1 GVKPI
6 KLQVT
11 TEYGCV
17 NEFTKSVTINPDI
30 TVFIP
35 NAFYPGTDLDGK
47 KTPCP
52 NGDMECNS
60 TFKPAAKGFQTIEIF
75 VFNRWG
81 QQVYHRIFGANDL
94 IEGWNG
100 RINNNGIEC
109 QQDVYI
115 YQINATSY
123 SSKTYKYSGSVTLM
137 R

>member
-17 NEFTKSVTINPDI
+17 NEYTTTVTIDPDI

-35 NAFYPGTDLDGK
+35 NAFYPESTIDGVT
-47 KTPCP
+47 TPCP
-52 NGDMECNS
+52 NGDAECNT
-60 TFKPAAKGFQTIEIF
+60 TFKPAAKGYLSIEIF

-81 QQVYHRIFGANDL
+81 QQVFHTTDGTK
-94 IEGWNG
+94 GWNG
-100 RINNNGIEC
+100 YIDNNTSGIKC

-123 SSKTYKYSGSVTLM
+123 SNKTYKYSGSVTLL